1 MRETFFRFFCAC
13 TTFAAVAAFV
23 LVVTCAMK
31 HENSFD
37 QVEGEGIGSAKIAE
51 GAPWVAGCAKLT

>member
-1 MRETFFRFFCAC
+1 MRATSFRFFFAR

-37 QVEGEGIGSAKIAE
+37 QVEGEGIGSAKIAK